1 MGSTPPHFCMAN
13 RTMSKN
19 TNEDMDKD
27 SGEDNSNTTYSTNK
41 KSRNKPLSTREKKLA
56 AEAME
61 YFIQYVSSPWRIIWV
76 NFIAGIFRGLGALIG
91 ASIVLALL
99 VWVLSKLVNV
109 PLVGEYAKEVKATVS
124 GYVKDTDYNDDFD
137 RIGDTLD
144 RIEEELKKD

>member
-1 MGSTPPHFCMAN
+1 MGSTPPHFYMMFN
-13 RTMSKN
+13 ENGKTMSK
-19 TNEDMDKD
+19 D
-27 SGEDNSNTTYSTNK
+27 SSEESNDTSNIKEK

-99 VWVLSKLVNV
+99 FWVLSKLVNV

-124 GYVKDTDYNDDFD
+124 GYVEETNYNDDFD
-137 RIGDTLD
+137 RIGDTLE

>member
-1 MGSTPPHFCMAN
+1 
-13 RTMSKN
+13 MSKDSSEK
-19 TNEDMDKD
+19 TNEGNENK
-27 SGEDNSNTTYSTNK
+27 DNSDTNSSIEK
-41 KSRNKPLSTREKKLA
+41 KDRSKPLSTREKKLA

-76 NFIAGIFRGLGALIG
+76 NFLAGIFRGLGALIG

-99 VWVLSKLVNV
+99 FWVLSQLVNV

-124 GYVKDTDYNDDFD
+124 GYVEETNYNNDFD
-137 RIGDTLD
+137 RIGDTLE

>member
-1 MGSTPPHFCMAN
+1 MMFNENGK
-13 RTMSKN
+13 TMSKDSSEESN
-19 TNEDMDKD
+19 DTSNIKDKK
-27 SGEDNSNTTYSTNK
+27 N
-41 KSRNKPLSTREKKLA
+41 RNKPLSTREKKLA

-99 VWVLSKLVNV
+99 VWVLSKLVDV
-109 PLVGEYAKEVKATVS
+109 PLVGEYAKEVRSTVT
-124 GYVKDTDYNDDFD
+124 GYVQDTDYNDDFD

>member
-1 MGSTPPHFCMAN
+1 
-13 RTMSKN
+13 
-19 TNEDMDKD
+19 MDKD
-27 SGEDNSNTTYSTNK
+27 SKDTSNIKKN

-76 NFIAGIFRGLGALIG
+76 NFIAGVFRGLGALIG

-109 PLVGEYAKEVKATVS
+109 PLVGEYAKEVSSTVS

-137 RIGDTLD
+137 RIGDTLE
-144 RIEEELKKD
+144 RIEEELKR